1 MAARI
6 VSDPAVMMGKPVIQ
20 GTRVTV
26 EGILER
32 LAAGESEAQVL
43 SALPRRNHDDILATI
58 EFAARFM
65 RADVIYPVDQRA
77 A

>member
-1 MAARI
+1 
-6 VSDPAVMMGKPVIQ
+6 
-20 GTRVTV
+20 VTV

-43 SALPRRNHDDILATI
+43 SALPRRNHDDILAAI

>member
-1 MAARI
+1 MEARI

-26 EGILER
+26 ESILER
-32 LAAGESEAQVL
+32 LAAGESEARVLNAHPRLCREDIL
-43 SALPRRNHDDILATI
+43 SALS
-58 EFAARFM
+58 FAARFL
-65 RADVIYPVDQRA
+65 RSDVVYPVGRQA